1 MTRPSRAETATLRV
15 RVQPRASRSDIV
27 GWRQPGVLAVRVTAP
42 PVEGEANRAV
52 ATLLAGALGIAASA
66 VRVVRGER
74 GRDKLVEVRGL
85 TDVEVAARLAGRV
98 EGTR

>member
-1 MTRPSRAETATLRV
+1 
-15 RVQPRASRSDIV
+15 VQPRASRSDIV

>member
-1 MTRPSRAETATLRV
+1 V